1 MDIKGLGPL
10 SAYEQ
15 FKIKQEEESLRPEK
29 NVKESSAEKK
39 GDEVAV
45 SGEARLRGTIH
56 SEASKSTG
64 IDEDKVARLKA
75 MVESGEYQPDAKSIA
90 SNMIRDEL
98 EEWDF

>member
-15 FKIKQEEESLRPEK
+15 FKIKQQEESLRPDK
-29 NVKESSAEKK
+29 NVKESSADKQ

-45 SGEARLRGTIH
+45 SGEARLRGAIF

-64 IDEDKVARLKA
+64 VDNDKVARLKA
-75 MVESGEYQPDAKSIA
+75 MVESGEYRPDAKSIA
-90 SNMIRDEL
+90 SSMIREEL
-98 EEWDF
+98 EEWDL